1 MTVKTLTF
9 SLNPAQQL
17 AVRHGKG
24 PALVVAGAGS
34 GKTRVITAR
43 ILRLLQEEG
52 VAPFRLLAVT
62 FTNKAA
68 GEMRERVRK
77 GAGKIKLGDLFLG
90 TFHSFCARMLRANAA
105 RLALAPDFS
114 IYDDFDQ
121 MTLLKECYFDLRL
134 DEKQIPPR
142 AVHAA
147 VSQAKNELLSP
158 EDYAGGASGFF
169 QEHVARLYALYQ
181 KKLLQNAAV
190 DFDDLLFSAV
200 RLLQEH
206 PDLAAAYRERFEY
219 VLVDEYQD
227 INTAQY
233 RLLKLLVAPRNNL
246 MVVGDPDQSIYGW
259 RGADLRNI
267 LRFEKDFPG
276 AKVYSLEE
284 NYRSFRPILEAAQ
297 AVIENNTHRREK
309 KLRAT
314 REGGE
319 APLYYQA
326 PDEKEEA
333 EFIARRIQEKHMVFS
348 RAFKDFAVLYRTNA
362 QSRVLEEALRRHRI
376 PYQIIGGIQFYERK
390 EIKDILAYLR
400 VLVNPKDSV
409 SLKRILNVPPRGLG
423 SGTLEKLETSAK
435 QNGLSLLEAVERH
448 LHAEDLGA
456 RAHKALRAFVDLV
469 EELRRAA
476 EESLPSQAA
485 RLVLEKSGY
494 LHMLEEEG
502 NWEAQNRLENVRELV
517 SSIADYEAREP
528 KAGLGGFLE
537 QVSLSAEVDRLKED
551 QDAVRL
557 MTLHN
562 AKGLEFPVVFL
573 AGMEEELFPHAH
585 STGTAW
591 EIEEERRL
599 CYVGMTRAMEELFLT
614 SAAKR
619 SVYGESR
626 WKTPSR
632 FLAEIPPEN
641 LRVEGHPLVNIG
653 SFAAASKGEAEEFSK
668 ELHDR
673 RTNDDFPVDPLWDDD
688 GAFPVFDVGDRV
700 EHERFGKGRVV
711 RTTGSGESLK
721 ITVHFRGVGA
731 KKFPAKAPQLKKI
744 ASR

>member
-1 MTVKTLTF
+1 M
-9 SLNPAQQL
+9 
-17 AVRHGKG
+17 
-24 PALVVAGAGS
+24 AGAGS

-43 ILRLLQEEG
+43 ILRLLKEEG

-77 GAGKIKLGDLFLG
+77 GAGRVKLGDLFLG
-90 TFHSFCARMLRANAA
+90 TFHSFCARMLRANAD
-105 RLALAPDFS
+105 RLGLAPDFS
-114 IYDDFDQ
+114 IYDESDQ

-158 EDYAGGASGFF
+158 EDYAAGAAGFF
-169 QEHVARLYALYQ
+169 QEHAARLYALYQ

-200 RLLQEH
+200 KLLQEH

-276 AKVYSLEE
+276 AKVYALEE

-309 KLRAT
+309 KLRPT

-319 APLYYQA
+319 APLYFQA

-333 EFIARRIQEKHMVFS
+333 EFIARRIHEKHMVFG

-362 QSRVLEEALRRHRI
+362 QSRVLEEALRRWRI

-435 QNGLSLLEAVERH
+435 QNGLSLLEAAERH
-448 LHAEDLGA
+448 LQAQDLGA
-456 RAHKALRAFVDLV
+456 RAHKALYAFLHLV

-476 EESLPSQAA
+476 QELPPSQAA
-485 RLVLEKSGY
+485 RAVLEKSGY

-502 NWEAQNRLENVRELV
+502 NFEAQSRLENVRELV

-528 KAGLGGFLE
+528 KASLSGFLE

-641 LRVEGHPLVNIG
+641 LRVEGTPLVAIG
-653 SFAAASKGEAEEFSK
+653 SFSVTANDEEKGFPEGLE
-668 ELHDR
+668 DQ
-673 RTNDDFPVDPLWDDD
+673 RTNDDFPADPLWDDD
-688 GAFPVFDVGDRV
+688 EAFPVFDVGDRV

-711 RTTGSGESLK
+711 KTTGSGESLK
-721 ITVHFRGVGA
+721 VTVHFRGVGA
-731 KKFPAKAPQLKKI
+731 KKFPAKAPQLRKI